1 MPSVEATTALA
12 TEIAEVF
19 ASYGKTWNI
28 GGVQTIPTPA
38 DVQAVLEKAKW
49 EVEYQAVNSHL
60 KNTNPQLQL
69 KHLMFKQNEAGNVEV
84 FVKMGE
90 IE

>member
-1 MPSVEATTALA
+1 MTTTVSDLA
-12 TEIAEVF
+12 ENIADVF
-19 ASYGKTWNI
+19 KDLQFTWKI
-28 GGVQTIPTPA
+28 GGHQTIPTPA